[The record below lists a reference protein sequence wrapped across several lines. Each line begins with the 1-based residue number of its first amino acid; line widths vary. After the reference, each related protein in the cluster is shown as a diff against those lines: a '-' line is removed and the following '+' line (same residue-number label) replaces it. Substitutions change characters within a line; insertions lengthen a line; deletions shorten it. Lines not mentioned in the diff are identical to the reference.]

1 MSKIIVI
8 VGPTNVGKT
17 KLSIEL
23 AKKFNCDI
31 INADSM
37 QFYKGLDIGTAKIKE
52 VEKEGIKHHL
62 LDILNVEDDYS
73 IYHYQK
79 DGRKVIDEL
88 LAQNKNI
95 IIVGGT
101 GLYIKALLYDYKLN
115 KSIINDTYD
124 NISTNNLYQE
134 LVKLDKDIKIDKNNR
149 RRIIRAINYYKENNK
164 SINTNVTDKL
174 LYDAIFIGLNTNRE
188 LLYNKINN
196 RVDDMI
202 KEGLIDEV
210 KSFYDKKIYSKP
222 LISGI
227 GYKELYEYFDGKVS
241 LEEAI
246 LNIKQNSRR
255 YAKRQLTFFRNKLDV
270 KWFDTNYDDFNKT
283 LLEVYNYISGV
294 DGDETI

>member
-79 DGRKVIDEL
+79 DGRKIIDDL

-124 NISTNNLYQE
+124 NISTDNLYQE
-134 LVKLDKDIKIDKNNR
+134 LLKLDKDIKIDKNNR